1 MSVFSQGS
9 IRKIVGGENSIAEL
23 PSLAKDLN
31 AKNVVV
37 VTDAGVFATGLV
49 NKPIQLLKDAG
60 LNVSVIND
68 VPPEPSVAQVNHIYE
83 QAKNFSCDLLVAVGG
98 GSSMDTTKLV
108 SLMLKNKCIKN
119 ILHKLNK
126 GATKL

>member
-1 MSVFSQGS
+1 MAVFSQGS

-23 PSLAKDLN
+23 PNLAKELN
-31 AKNVVV
+31 AKNVVL

-108 SLMLKNKCIKN
+108 SLMLKNK
-119 ILHKLNK
+119 
-126 GATKL
+126 